1 MSTSSS
7 SPSELV
13 GTTYREELRKL
24 IATGNFHASYSRLTA
39 FPMQIFMKRPSID
52 SLVRLDVSNN
62 KISELPLEI
71 ALLNNLKELWI
82 NSNPIKEIPSCISDC
97 SKLEIIDIRNTLI
110 NDLPSTIC
118 QLKKLYEIDWRD
130 SPLQTFLEIDN
141 NISFGDLRS
150 VLGIC
155 RYRFDRSNLRAELQ
169 EALSGEHFASDLDKP
184 NIQQRINAV
193 VDMAYE
199 CFTDLEEFKIFVRR
213 VDKLL
218 PHEIDLVHE
227 NSMVQAREAF
237 YKLRDDTTRQRLA
250 ADVEI
255 KLRGLYYDM
264 VEPPVIEAM
273 IKGIYEHVLTLE
285 DVQFLVKYAKQVMP
299 ENPSIVTGKLIW
311 DNILDLQNELI
322 EKRNKSVAGLVG
334 AMASL
339 YPEQE
344 QSALNAK
351 GQEIAAFYQRE
362 RFATKKELDNV
373 SQLTAEVSKLLP
385 PDFMSVI
392 PSEVYDKA
400 VQKFGGKRRSSTAD
414 RNTAGAATRQ

>member
-1 MSTSSS
+1 
-7 SPSELV
+7 
-13 GTTYREELRKL
+13 
-24 IATGNFHASYSRLTA
+24 
-39 FPMQIFMKRPSID
+39 
-52 SLVRLDVSNN
+52 
-62 KISELPLEI
+62 
-71 ALLNNLKELWI
+71 
-82 NSNPIKEIPSCISDC
+82 
-97 SKLEIIDIRNTLI
+97 
-110 NDLPSTIC
+110 
-118 QLKKLYEIDWRD
+118 
-130 SPLQTFLEIDN
+130 
-141 NISFGDLRS
+141 
-150 VLGIC
+150 
-155 RYRFDRSNLRAELQ
+155 
-169 EALSGEHFASDLDKP
+169 
-184 NIQQRINAV
+184 
-193 VDMAYE
+193 
-199 CFTDLEEFKIFVRR
+199 
-213 VDKLL
+213 
-218 PHEIDLVHE
+218 
-227 NSMVQAREAF
+227 
-237 YKLRDDTTRQRLA
+237 
-250 ADVEI
+250 
-255 KLRGLYYDM
+255 
-264 VEPPVIEAM
+264 
-273 IKGIYEHVLTLE
+273 
-285 DVQFLVKYAKQVMP
+285 MP